1 MSLLDWS
8 SIQSQSSNGWTVPPK
23 PSGHI
28 SISSSDEEE
37 IFEEI
42 NLDRNPLLPNWSMQS
57 TEKPYSLFGQ
67 SSSFSSMPLS
77 SSSNS
82 SGKFA
87 G

>member
-1 MSLLDWS
+1 M
-8 SIQSQSSNGWTVPPK
+8 QAK

-37 IFEEI
+37 IFEELS
-42 NLDRNPLLPNWSMQS
+42 LDHNPMLSNNWVIQP

-82 SGKFA
+82 SGEFVS
-87 G
+87 